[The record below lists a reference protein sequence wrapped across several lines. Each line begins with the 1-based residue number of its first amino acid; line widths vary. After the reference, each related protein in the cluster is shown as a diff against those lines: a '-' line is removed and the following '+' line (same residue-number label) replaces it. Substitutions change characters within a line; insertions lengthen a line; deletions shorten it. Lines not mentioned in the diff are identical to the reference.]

1 MPVSRKDGFGTA
13 GVYEVAIVGAGPV
26 GLTLAIALA
35 QFGVSVVLLDEGNL
49 KKEGSRAICFSKRS
63 LEIFGRLGVA
73 EPMLQKGVEWN
84 VGRIYYRDKE
94 IDCFTLSP
102 EKYSKYPAFINLQ
115 QYYVEKFLEDAAG
128 KEKNIEIRR
137 MHKVFGLEAAALEN
151 GQPGGHVKL
160 KVLSPESEY
169 GLEAKFVIACDG
181 SKSTIRH
188 LMGLDMQGERF
199 EERFLI
205 TDFIMEEGFP
215 PERRFWFDP
224 PFAPGQSVLMHKQ
237 PDNCWRLDF
246 KLGKSADNALAND
259 HAFIREKIKNVVGDR
274 PFEIAWASIYSFSNK
289 MLEKFVYGQ
298 VIFAGDAAH
307 VLSPFG
313 ARGANSGIED
323 ADNLAWKLAQVIK
336 SGAPASLLQTYDRER
351 AAAAR
356 QNIRFT
362 NHSAAFIAPPSAGGL
377 NIRNQIL
384 EKAATNTL
392 AKKQIN
398 CGRLS
403 TPAVYGKIHGS
414 ENGNWQNTALQPGHA
429 VKDCFFNN
437 GHDYLIDH
445 LDNRF
450 TIICLRGSLIKKNKD
465 ALAARDI
472 KMVEIDGETSPVF
485 LDLYELRQFAAYLV
499 TPDLYVL
506 GKWKN
511 FTTQDAVTLIGRY
524 FSGEGFSAGD
534 VPQSEQGL
542 IDEDVFRRIKG

>member
-323 ADNLAWKLAQVIK
+323 ADNL
-336 SGAPASLLQTYDRER
+336 
-351 AAAAR
+351 
-356 QNIRFT
+356 
-362 NHSAAFIAPPSAGGL
+362 
-377 NIRNQIL
+377 
-384 EKAATNTL
+384 
-392 AKKQIN
+392 
-398 CGRLS
+398 
-403 TPAVYGKIHGS
+403 
-414 ENGNWQNTALQPGHA
+414 
-429 VKDCFFNN
+429 
-437 GHDYLIDH
+437 
-445 LDNRF
+445 
-450 TIICLRGSLIKKNKD
+450 
-465 ALAARDI
+465 
-472 KMVEIDGETSPVF
+472 
-485 LDLYELRQFAAYLV
+485 
-499 TPDLYVL
+499 
-506 GKWKN
+506 
-511 FTTQDAVTLIGRY
+511 
-524 FSGEGFSAGD
+524 
-534 VPQSEQGL
+534 
-542 IDEDVFRRIKG
+542 

>member
-1 MPVSRKDGFGTA
+1 
-13 GVYEVAIVGAGPV
+13 
-26 GLTLAIALA
+26 
-35 QFGVSVVLLDEGNL
+35 
-49 KKEGSRAICFSKRS
+49 
-63 LEIFGRLGVA
+63 
-73 EPMLQKGVEWN
+73 
-84 VGRIYYRDKE
+84 
-94 IDCFTLSP
+94 
-102 EKYSKYPAFINLQ
+102 
-115 QYYVEKFLEDAAG
+115 
-128 KEKNIEIRR
+128 
-137 MHKVFGLEAAALEN
+137 
-151 GQPGGHVKL
+151 
-160 KVLSPESEY
+160 
-169 GLEAKFVIACDG
+169 
-181 SKSTIRH
+181 
-188 LMGLDMQGERF
+188 
-199 EERFLI
+199 
-205 TDFIMEEGFP
+205 
-215 PERRFWFDP
+215 
-224 PFAPGQSVLMHKQ
+224 
-237 PDNCWRLDF
+237 
-246 KLGKSADNALAND
+246 
-259 HAFIREKIKNVVGDR
+259 
-274 PFEIAWASIYSFSNK
+274 
-289 MLEKFVYGQ
+289 
-298 VIFAGDAAH
+298 
-307 VLSPFG
+307 
-313 ARGANSGIED
+313 
-323 ADNLAWKLAQVIK
+323 
-336 SGAPASLLQTYDRER
+336 YDRER

-472 KMVEIDGETSPVF
+472 TIVEIDGETSPVF